1 MGRDF
6 LLLTT
11 YRSGSTWVMDVLN
24 QLEGVATYAEL
35 FHKPMAADRQEAA
48 RTQRY
53 LGETLRAYPHYYP
66 DGHSGIRPTA
76 VWRYLSTLYN
86 RPGAV
91 GFKLMYPHLL
101 ALPEIWP
108 FVMRRRISVVHLVRQ
123 NALDVIISREMRRA
137 TQVTHRVAGD
147 DARPQLQLMLDP
159 DWLLG
164 RLRTLQRHVRLAR
177 TLLSTTGVRHLELHY
192 EALKQDAGMF
202 TAVADFLG
210 VDAPPQLPQSR
221 LTRLVRSGYRDTLAN
236 YDEIAAALAGSE
248 FAIFLEDG
256 SGTQNGTQRTW
267 RSTEETQ

>member
-1 MGRDF
+1 MGRNF
-6 LLLTT
+6 VLLTT

-24 QLEGVATYAEL
+24 QLDGVTTYAEL
-35 FHKPMAADRQEAA
+35 FHRPTVADRQEAA
-48 RTQRY
+48 RTERY
-53 LGETLRAYPHYYP
+53 LAETLRAYPHYYP

-76 VWRYLSTLYN
+76 VWRYLAALYE

-108 FVMRRRISVVHLVRQ
+108 FVMQRRISVVHLVRQ

-147 DARPQLQLMLDP
+147 DARPQLQLTLDP

-164 RLRTLQRHVRLAR
+164 RLGALQRHVRLAR
-177 TLLSTTGVRHLELHY
+177 KLLSMTGVRHLELHY
-192 EALKQDAGMF
+192 EALKQDAAMF
-202 TAVADFLG
+202 TAVADFLE
-210 VDAPPQLPQSR
+210 VAAPLHLPQSR

-236 YDEIAAALAGSE
+236 YDDVAAALAGTE
-248 FAIFLEDG
+248 FADFLKDE
-256 SGTQNGTQRTW
+256 SGTQSGTEKTR
-267 RSTEETQ
+267 RGTEAKQ